1 MPTINCPKCG
11 SPVEYNRTN
20 CERGHF
26 IGFPNVRRAEE
37 MRRDLVKNYDAAV
50 AQARLN
56 GVLAQLRKLEILLHK
71 TVATINASPKI
82 FRNMALGQNYM
93 SYYQSMDLGLRK
105 IAEETYHAHRGAV
118 DEKIHPGYRAE
129 IVNAALSPDGRGLAN
144 YGPITLELQSVAIED
159 RASIL
164 RENSFDFYERND
176 LGRRDAVELSGWR
189 AVWGDRIYLGVAHLV
204 PSITSALADDALAG
218 QIMVCGA
225 TRHDDH
231 YMEVHIFGE
240 VSWQSLSKVT
250 LEKPLTIPEDQDDW
264 DFGRMKLELR
274 GVRIVSLVHP

>member
-1 MPTINCPKCG
+1 
-11 SPVEYNRTN
+11 
-20 CERGHF
+20 
-26 IGFPNVRRAEE
+26 
-37 MRRDLVKNYDAAV
+37 MRRDLAKNYDGAV
-50 AQARLN
+50 AEATLK
-56 GVLAQLRKLEILLHK
+56 GVLPQLQKLEILLRD
-71 TVATINASPKI
+71 TVATINISPKI

-93 SYYQSMDLGLRK
+93 SYYRSLDHGLRK
-105 IAEETYHAHRGAV
+105 IAEEAYHAHRGAV

-129 IVNAALSPDGRGLAN
+129 IVNAALSPDGRGLTN

-189 AVWGDRIYLGVAHLV
+189 AVWGDRAYLGAAHLV
-204 PSITSALADDALAG
+204 PSINPALADDALAD

-225 TRHDDH
+225 TRPDDH
-231 YMEVHIFGE
+231 YMEVHVFGE

-250 LEKPLTIPEDQDDW
+250 LEMSLTIPEDRDDW
-264 DFGRMKLELR
+264 DFGRTKLELR
-274 GVRIVSLVHP
+274 GIRIVSKVRP